1 MGIGLW
7 LAHDRET
14 GELVGFCGY
23 LVLPEVHATPE
34 LLYALR
40 EPFTGK
46 GLATEMAR
54 VCIAEAIRRK
64 AFPDG
69 IVASV
74 DAVNTA
80 SVRVLE
86 KLGFERFATRPG
98 AFGDMPFFRLTGDPL
113 PPSAVD
119 EIPDC
124 RRARPRRRFSGVAL
138 QARADDAAELTL
150 GRRSQRG
157 IFQSAGPGVTTHT
170 RSKARRAVKCLCP
183 GGWS

>member
-1 MGIGLW
+1 M
-7 LAHDRET
+7 
-14 GELVGFCGY
+14 GFCGY

-54 VCIAEAIRRK
+54 ACIAEAIRRK

-113 PPSAVD
+113 PPQ
-119 EIPDC
+119 
-124 RRARPRRRFSGVAL
+124 RR
-138 QARADDAAELTL
+138 
-150 GRRSQRG
+150 
-157 IFQSAGPGVTTHT
+157 
-170 RSKARRAVKCLCP
+170 
-183 GGWS
+183 